1 MQESCLFLI
10 LRKNYHFRWFWKPCI
25 IALLCYSSVQAQ
37 RPTQQIKVVEQGTTR
52 DSIQVGDVQV
62 GGFFLEIKSYF
73 EEYSSTQ
80 PASVIQLY
88 FQETT
93 KQGDIVVRYLY
104 THTLLDFHLETTMSY
119 PNKSKQVFEFDHS
132 RRAPLRV
139 ALTLYNKQQQLEVD
153 LL

>member
-1 MQESCLFLI
+1 MSFVI
-10 LRKNYHFRWFWKPCI
+10 G
-25 IALLCYSSVQAQ
+25 LLCYSSVQAQ
-37 RPTQQIKVVEQGTTR
+37 RPTQQMKVAEQGTTR
-52 DSIQVGDVQV
+52 DSIWVKDAKV
-62 GGFFLEIKSYF
+62 GGLFLEVKSYF
-73 EEYSSTQ
+73 KEYSATQ

-104 THTLLDFHLETTMSY
+104 THKLLDFHLETTMTY
-119 PNKSKQVFEFDHS
+119 PNASKQTFEFDHS